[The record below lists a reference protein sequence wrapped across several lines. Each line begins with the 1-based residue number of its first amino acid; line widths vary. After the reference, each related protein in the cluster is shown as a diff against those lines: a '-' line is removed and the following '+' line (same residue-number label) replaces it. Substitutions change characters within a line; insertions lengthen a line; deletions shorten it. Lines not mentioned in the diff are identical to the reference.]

1 MSRAREIADLGSPAA
16 SGLSNRN
23 LIINGSCAIAQR
35 GTSSTTSGKS
45 TVDRFGCGYSQGSI
59 TQSQQSLSSSDAPYA
74 EGLRKSFRATVS
86 TASSNAGAYLQLEQ
100 PIEAQ
105 NIAQSGWEYTNPN
118 SSLTFSFWAKSSLA
132 GTYYIQFRTID
143 GTSYYYNKS
152 FTLAAS
158 TWKKI
163 TCTVAGNSNLTIN
176 NDNGEGFRV
185 LVVPDYGTTYTGDAE
200 AVTDAWYTRT
210 QTDGYFP
217 NFAQDWHNTAS
228 ATFEITGVQLEV
240 GDGPATPFEHEDIGT
255 TLRKCQ
261 RYYVRQTAAAA
272 FSMWGAGFIYTTQQ
286 AKINIAFPVEMRD
299 VPSLGQSANST
310 LDLFTGGGTPA
321 FTQDA
326 DINNPSTW
334 ATNVTVYCGSGLTAG
349 QGAVIMANNSVGAY
363 LEFKAEL

>member
-105 NIAQSGWEYTNPN
+105 NIAQSGWEYTNSN

-185 LVVPDYGTTYTGDAE
+185 LVVPDYGTTYTGDSE

-217 NFAQDWHNTAS
+217 NFAQDWQNTNG

-240 GDGPATPFEHEDIGT
+240 GDGPATPFEHEDFGT
-255 TLRKCQ
+255 TLEKCR
-261 RYYVRQTAAAA
+261 RYCYVAPQHL
-272 FSMWGAGFIYTTQQ
+272 GYT
-286 AKINIAFPVEMRD
+286 V
-299 VPSLGQSANST
+299 
-310 LDLFTGGGTPA
+310 GTPYA
-321 FTQDA
+321 TVAPSATIQFSPIMRASPAVTGTFTPQSGNA
-326 DINNPSTW
+326 GTFAVASINYSYVHVYNSASNW
-334 ATNVTVYCGSGLTAG
+334 SASQGVLVTD
-349 QGAVIMANNSVGAY
+349 
-363 LEFKAEL
+363 FKADAEL